1 MPLLPQLTPRLEFK
15 YRITEAVAVS
25 VRRFVEGFLELDSYS
40 QKAASASYA
49 VNSCYLDSSDL
60 HTFWNTVQDSRNRY
74 KLRVRAYDNAADAPV
89 FLEIKRRIGQHI
101 LKSRAKVWRSSVGE
115 ILAGRLPEPRDMA
128 LDSHSELL
136 SAEQFIQLASKI
148 RAGPTAFVRY
158 QREAWT
164 SPDSPADRL
173 TMDREVEVWPTAEL
187 RLRPDPRLQPTRPFG
202 ETVILEMKFNG
213 RKPFW
218 FNDMERVLRLERTSA
233 AKYCEGILK
242 RGIEGFTSEWGFPPF
257 ALTAEASPARRARFS
272 PLLGWGQAR
281 ELTESRGRF
290 PLR

>member
-1 MPLLPQLTPRLEFK
+1 MPLLPQPTPRLEFK
-15 YRITEAVAVS
+15 YRITEAAAVS

-40 QKAASASYA
+40 KKATSASYA

-60 HTFWNTVQDSRNRY
+60 HTFWNTVKDSRNRY
-74 KLRVRAYDNAADAPV
+74 KLRVRAYDDSPDSPV
-89 FLEIKRRIGQHI
+89 FLEIKRRIDQHI

-115 ILAGRLPEPRDMA
+115 LLTGRRPEPQDMA
-128 LDSHSELL
+128 LKSHSELL
-136 SAEQFIQLASKI
+136 SAENFIHLATQI
-148 RAGPTAFVRY
+148 RAVPTAFVRY

-164 SPDSPADRL
+164 SPDSPDDRL

-202 ETVILEMKFNG
+202 DTVILEMKFNG

-242 RGIEGFTSEWGFPPF
+242 RGIEGFTSEWGLPPF
-257 ALTAEASPARRARFS
+257 AMTAEASPARKARFS
-272 PLLGWGQAR
+272 TLFGAIQPQK
-281 ELTESRGRF
+281 LT
-290 PLR
+290 